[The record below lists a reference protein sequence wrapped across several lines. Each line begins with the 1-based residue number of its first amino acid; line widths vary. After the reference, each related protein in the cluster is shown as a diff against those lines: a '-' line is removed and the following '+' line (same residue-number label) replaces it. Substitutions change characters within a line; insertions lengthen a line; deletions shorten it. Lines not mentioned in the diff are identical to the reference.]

1 MTDTRNT
8 SGLKLLALAAVM
20 AVLWFLA
27 AVDAPSEQEQRLWNR
42 LQAAQSHMSMW
53 RTASG
58 TAAPDGMDR
67 YGCGLIGVEWSG
79 ITTTLGSLEAK
90 RTACNPA
97 WAVRFARWFDEAGL
111 VPGDTVAIYASGS
124 FPGMLL
130 NALAAAESMQLD
142 PLLVV
147 SLGAST
153 WGANH
158 PEAPWPLLAAELRRG
173 GYLSTVADFYTLGG
187 DAETGGGMAPEGV
200 SLLRTAA
207 GSVGV
212 EILSAAGLAEM
223 VSLKADLL
231 QERDARF
238 LVSIGGSHANLG
250 GDPAVLGLAPGLHRP
265 GGPGTAGNGVMAR
278 ALDSGIPVLHML
290 NIRALA
296 DREGVAFDSA
306 PSRVAPARIR
316 PLWALLGLALF
327 FGVLLT
333 HRRWR
338 LV

>member
-1 MTDTRNT
+1 MDAPNRA
-8 SGLKLLALAAVM
+8 GLKLLALAVAM

-27 AVDAPSEQEQRLWNR
+27 SADAPSEEEQRLWDR
-42 LQAAQSHMSMW
+42 VQASQEHMSAW
-53 RTASG
+53 RAASG
-58 TAAPDGMDR
+58 TAPPEGIDR
-67 YGCGLIGVEWSG
+67 HGCGLIGIEWSG

-97 WAVRFARWFDEAGL
+97 WAVRFSRWYADAGL
-111 VPGDTVAIYASGS
+111 APGDSVAIYASGS
-124 FPGMLL
+124 FPGLLL

-142 PLLVV
+142 PLLIV

-158 PEAPWPLLAAELRRG
+158 PETPWPVLASRLRKG
-173 GYLSTVADFYTLGG
+173 GYVSSRADFYTLGG
-187 DAETGGGMAPEGV
+187 EAETGGGLAPEGV
-200 SLLRTAA
+200 SLLQASARSA
-207 GSVGV
+207 GV
-212 EILSAAGLAEM
+212 EILEAGGLAEM
-223 VSLKADLL
+223 VSLKTDLL
-231 QERDARF
+231 KKHHARF

-250 GDPAVLGLAPGLHRP
+250 DDPGVLGLAPGLHHP
-265 GGPGTAGNGVMAR
+265 GRSEPAGNGVIGA
-278 ALDSGIPVLHML
+278 ALAGGIPVLHML
-290 NIRALA
+290 NLRDLS
-296 DREGVAFDSA
+296 DREGIAFDSA
-306 PSRVAPARIR
+306 PSRVVPAEIR